1 MRDGRFFR
9 FLLKQGKEGGIGNI
23 VSERFEPDF
32 GGMKGDCRRTQQP
45 VRRVDDSHAG
55 QRCGKRRDGL
65 PEAKLSDKRQRLIH
79 QRRGT
84 AIGFACGR
92 RNQRN
97 AAAGVCE
104 CQRSQRSGQSG
115 TDNGNFKM
123 LHGLR
128 FPSTLRL
135 RLRS

>member
-1 MRDGRFFR
+1 MTVGARSSRFVASMIR
-9 FLLKQGKEGGIGNI
+9 MLDSGAASGATASQRP
-23 VSERFEPDF
+23 SS
-32 GGMKGDCRRTQQP
+32 RT
-45 VRRVDDSHAG
+45 
-55 QRCGKRRDGL
+55 
-65 PEAKLSDKRQRLIH
+65 KRQRLIH

-128 FPSTLRL
+128 FPSTLSVEAAIL
-135 RLRS
+135 AAAGCE